1 MEKNDKLI
9 LIFYVLLGLGI
20 IFGLYTID
28 SSLEKPSG
36 SLNLAPIPLSNIS
49 ITKYPKKI
57 KYSLYLLLQIY
68 HEIL

>member
-49 ITKYPKKI
+49 ITKI
-57 KYSLYLLLQIY
+57 VDIETDFLYTIQPFHSMLG
-68 HEIL
+68 